1 MGFIKRLNYIYDR
14 MIETLAYISSILIIF
29 VMVMVSIDV
38 FLRYFLNAPI
48 TGVLEISEY
57 LMLYIPML
65 GAAWLLKLRGHVNID
80 IIINFF
86 NRKTRS
92 ILNFVIYII
101 CALTCAIIAF
111 LGGLTTWDQYQRGIL
126 DIKAI
131 EIPKYT
137 FLIVIPFGFFL
148 LFIEFLRNAFVFIR
162 ESKEKEEE
170 EKIAF

>member
-1 MGFIKRLNYIYDR
+1 MKLIRLLNFIYDR
-14 MIETLAYISSILIIF
+14 IIDTLAYISSILIIF

-38 FLRYFLNAPI
+38 LLRYFLNTPI

-86 NRKTRS
+86 NPKTRS
-92 ILNFVIYII
+92 ILNCVIYII
-101 CALTCAIIAF
+101 CSLTCAIITY

-137 FLIVIPFGFFL
+137 FLIVIPLGFFL
-148 LFIEFLRNAFVFIR
+148 LSVEFLRNAFTFIK

-170 EKIAF
+170 KIAF